1 MSEGYEEDLAMYEEV
16 ARVRRRQLD
25 NQVLMRPISDLDY
38 PKEPASVGPD
48 APVRDAIEIMSTLR
62 SGALPVVEG
71 TKVVGIITERD
82 LLLKGVYVGKSLQKP
97 VREFMTQKPVCL
109 TPHDSIAHA
118 LSRMVIGG
126 YRHIPLIDASGNLA
140 GLLIM
145 RDVMRY
151 VVSFFPEE
159 LLSLPPHSVHAP
171 PERNVEGG

>member
-25 NQVLMRPISDLDY
+25 NQVLMRPISDLDF
-38 PKEPASVGPD
+38 PTEPASVTPG
-48 APVRDAIEIMSTLR
+48 APLRDAIEIMATLR

-71 TKVVGIITERD
+71 RRVVGIISERD
-82 LLLKGVYVGKSLQKP
+82 LLLKGAYEGKSLSRP
-97 VREFMTQKPVCL
+97 VRELMTPKPVCL
-109 TPHDSIAHA
+109 TRHDSIAHA

-126 YRHIPLIDASGNLA
+126 YRHIPLVDASGNLE
-140 GLLIM
+140 GLLVM

-159 LLSLPPHSVHAP
+159 VLSLPPHSVYAP